1 MNNKFIYNESINEI
15 IKRRKSVRTYK
26 TDEVSNEIIEKLNKY
41 IEKLNGVFNK
51 SVIFKILDSNEHIN
65 GARLGTYG
73 VIKGANKFIAVKIN
87 NDDESLI
94 ELGYKMEEL
103 ILYATSLGLGSCWIG
118 GTFKKGQFAKAME
131 VNQEEILPIISPIGY
146 ESENKSFLEKTMKK
160 VSHCN
165 YRKPWNEIFF
175 FRGFTCPLTEHT
187 TLDEFKDVLEN
198 VRLAPSALNKQPW
211 RIVKQGENFHFFISN
226 DKEEEKN
233 LYNIKNID
241 IGIAMCHFDLT
252 CKEKGIKG
260 KFKIVNPHISQIP
273 KHYKYIITW
282 IKE

>member
-1 MNNKFIYNESINEI
+1 
-15 IKRRKSVRTYK
+15 
-26 TDEVSNEIIEKLNKY
+26 
-41 IEKLNGVFNK
+41 
-51 SVIFKILDSNEHIN
+51 
-65 GARLGTYG
+65 
-73 VIKGANKFIAVKIN
+73 
-87 NDDESLI
+87 
-94 ELGYKMEEL
+94 
-103 ILYATSLGLGSCWIG
+103 
-118 GTFKKGQFAKAME
+118 ME

-175 FRGFTCPLTEHT
+175 FRDFTCPLTEHT

-241 IGIAMCHFDLT
+241 IGISMCHFDLT

-260 KFKIVNPHISQIP
+260 EFKIVNPHISQIP

>member
-26 TDEVSNEIIEKLNKY
+26 TDEVSNETIEKLNKY

-73 VIKGANKFIAVKIN
+73 VIKGASKFIAVKIN

-103 ILYATSLGLGSCWIG
+103 ILYATSLGLGTCWIG

-175 FRGFTCPLTEHT
+175 FR
-187 TLDEFKDVLEN
+187 
-198 VRLAPSALNKQPW
+198 
-211 RIVKQGENFHFFISN
+211 
-226 DKEEEKN
+226 
-233 LYNIKNID
+233 
-241 IGIAMCHFDLT
+241 DLL
-252 CKEKGIKG
+252 
-260 KFKIVNPHISQIP
+260 VH
-273 KHYKYIITW
+273 
-282 IKE
+282 